1 VSVPDAWAT
10 LPGPHPAALTLTL
23 AVALTTA
30 CAATW
35 ALARARTRAGAHRA
49 LTAAACALLA
59 ATAAAS
65 APATRPSAIT
75 DHLTGPVTELLAT
88 HDLTG
93 ARPHLH
99 GDHLTTTA
107 LDPTGRV
114 VHVTVT
120 RDGTLTLTRAAP

>member
-1 VSVPDAWAT
+1 MSVPDAWAT

-23 AVALTTA
+23 AVALT
-30 CAATW
+30 
-35 ALARARTRAGAHRA
+35 
-49 LTAAACALLA
+49 AAACALLA

-65 APATRPSAIT
+65 ALATRPSAIT